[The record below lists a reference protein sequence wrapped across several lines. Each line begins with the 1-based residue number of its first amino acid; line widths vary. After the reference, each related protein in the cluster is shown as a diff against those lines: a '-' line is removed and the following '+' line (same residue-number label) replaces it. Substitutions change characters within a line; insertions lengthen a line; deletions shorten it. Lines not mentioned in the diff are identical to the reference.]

1 MAENKQLMNVP
12 EAVYGENYKNDFMTQ
27 YRDFV
32 ASTSQISGR
41 RHQANQFFSTI
52 NTMLLMASGLIPT
65 AKVNFNWQIA
75 LAGGLLC
82 LIWKHMI
89 DGYSSLNSAK
99 FKVILEM
106 EEHLPAATYTMEWE
120 YLQSAKA
127 SSLSSTESK
136 VPWLFMGAYLAVY
149 ITNVVS
155 KLL

>member
-1 MAENKQLMNVP
+1 MASDQRLMAVS
-12 EAVYGENYKNDFMTQ
+12 EAEYGDCYKSVFLTQ

-32 ASTSQISGR
+32 ASASQVSDR

-52 NTMLLMASGLIPT
+52 NTVLLAASGFIPGKEI
-65 AKVNFNWQIA
+65 AFNWQIA

-106 EEHLPAATYTMEWE
+106 EEHLPAATYKTEWSHFK
-120 YLQSAKA
+120 QARA
-127 SSLSSTESK
+127 SSLSSIESN
-136 VPWLFMGAYLAVY
+136 VPWLFMGAYFLVY
-149 ITNVVS
+149 IATVQGG
-155 KLL
+155 K